1 MRINST
7 TWKLFAHACSDGAGA
22 LVFGLCLVLTIKHFD
37 SLYITITVLFG
48 AALIADLFWMRREV
62 RRLAA
67 SETARKHATQFLWSY
82 IFFIMISMVFGMADL
97 GQTNS
102 DTDFMSRFGVLIWST
117 ITGAVIYSVVRD
129 AKRLADAVGPSQIT
143 SR

>member
-1 MRINST
+1 MQLNSCGPT
-7 TWKLFAHACSDGAGA
+7 
-22 LVFGLCLVLTIKHFD
+22 
-37 SLYITITVLFG
+37 
-48 AALIADLFWMRREV
+48 
-62 RRLAA
+62 
-67 SETARKHATQFLWSY
+67 
-82 IFFIMISMVFGMADL
+82 FFIMISLVFGMAHL
-97 GQTNS
+97 SHTNS

>member
-1 MRINST
+1 
-7 TWKLFAHACSDGAGA
+7 
-22 LVFGLCLVLTIKHFD
+22 
-37 SLYITITVLFG
+37 
-48 AALIADLFWMRREV
+48 MRREV

-102 DTDFMSRFGVLIWST
+102 DTDFMSRFGVLIWSA
-117 ITGAVIYSVVRD
+117 ITGAVIYLVVRD

>member
-1 MRINST
+1 
-7 TWKLFAHACSDGAGA
+7 
-22 LVFGLCLVLTIKHFD
+22 
-37 SLYITITVLFG
+37 
-48 AALIADLFWMRREV
+48 MRRV

-82 IFFIMISMVFGMADL
+82 IFFIMISLIFGMAHL
-97 GQTNS
+97 SHTNS
-102 DTDFMSRFGVLIWST
+102 DTDFMSRFGVLIWSA

>member
-1 MRINST
+1 
-7 TWKLFAHACSDGAGA
+7 
-22 LVFGLCLVLTIKHFD
+22 
-37 SLYITITVLFG
+37 
-48 AALIADLFWMRREV
+48 MRREV

-82 IFFIMISMVFGMADL
+82 IFFIMISLIFGMAH
-97 GQTNS
+97 QSHTNS